1 MAKASSKNESVG
13 RFAYDGLDRVIH
25 EKARLSVLTSL
36 VAHPKGLVFGD
47 LKHMCGLT
55 DGNLSR
61 HLQVL
66 EEAGLVDIEKGYDR
80 NRPQTVVRITAQ
92 GRARRPAGHAS
103 GAGSRRHDPLTIC
116 ILVRQL
122 ATAARGS
129 ERTDVTAAALPRLRA
144 AGFGGERNSADGH
157 RPARPVAGRFEDRDR
172 GRRAGLGKGR
182 EAQSADRD
190 RLFVARRHHRYG
202 ASFVHRAGAVTRRL
216 WPD

>member
-1 MAKASSKNESVG
+1 MAKANAKKESVG

-92 GRARRPAGHAS
+92 GRTRYLDYLTVLEQVVSDAANAAKAG
-103 GAGSRRHDPLTIC
+103 T
-116 ILVRQL
+116 
-122 ATAARGS
+122 
-129 ERTDVTAAALPRLRA
+129 
-144 AGFGGERNSADGH
+144 F
-157 RPARPVAGRFEDRDR
+157 
-172 GRRAGLGKGR
+172 
-182 EAQSADRD
+182 
-190 RLFVARRHHRYG
+190 
-202 ASFVHRAGAVTRRL
+202 RRL
-216 WPD
+216 KPA